1 MTEEG
6 FIKISR
12 KIISWGWFKDVN
24 TAHLFM
30 YCLMRANYKD
40 MEWRGVKLKRGS
52 FITSLK
58 HLSDETGLTQR
69 QVRTALEHLISTN
82 EVTKY
87 ASAKNTVIIVN
98 NYDKYQSGD
107 KENDKKTT
115 KQRQSTDKVPT
126 KQRQSTDKVP
136 TKQRQGSDKVATTDK
151 KEKKYS
157 PPLREENTAH
167 APERPDGVG
176 LGAEKAVS
184 VAEIRR
190 FAKTVYGGDAYNA
203 CDFRRAFINSGTKF
217 PSDWKDIF
225 TRFAAADSKTQVQF
239 LADVEA
245 GKYLEKWGAAD

>member
-12 KIISWGWFKDVN
+12 KMLSWGWFKDAN
-24 TAHLFM
+24 TAHLFI

-40 MEWRGVKLKRGS
+40 TEWRGVKLKRGS

-58 HLSDETGLTQR
+58 NLSDETGLTQR

-87 ASAKNTVIIVN
+87 ASAKNTVVIVN
-98 NYDKYQSGD
+98 NYDKYQSSD

-115 KQRQSTDKVPT
+115 RYRQG
-126 KQRQSTDKVP
+126 TDKVP
-136 TKQRQGSDKVATTDK
+136 TKQRQGTDKVATTDK

-176 LGAEKAVS
+176 LGAEKTVT

-190 FAKTVYGGDAYNA
+190 FADTVYGGDAYNA
-203 CDFRRAFINSGTKF
+203 CDFRRAFINSGTRF

-239 LADVEA
+239 LDDVEA